1 MPEVCRFD
9 HVGVPVP
16 MLEVDFPSGLEMDC
30 GDVLWGPE
38 ALGEST
44 GDTRV
49 YSYVFTATLQTLAL
63 DPSLRATL
71 RHWAQETG
79 IAFRCPRG
87 AKYIRRQLQPW
98 G

>member
-16 MLEVDFPSGLEMDC
+16 MLEVDFPSGLEMDG

-49 YSYVFTATLQTLAL
+49 YSYSANVSTGSFIACYLEAL
-63 DPSLRATL
+63 GPGNWDCLSLS
-71 RHWAQETG
+71 
-79 IAFRCPRG
+79 
-87 AKYIRRQLQPW
+87 PW
-98 G
+98 GVPHL